1 LRRLTRG
8 VKKPKHAG
16 ELGMSLR
23 VEPERFAGAKDSA
36 ARGASADATP
46 NTRSFV
52 RRWFTPIT
60 VSLALVGFTTLFLW
74 AIQPALQ
81 QDHLIFIYFVPTT
94 LIAIRYGSLSAMGVT
109 IASSLAAAYF
119 LYGPP
124 FSFAVGSRLEL
135 MELILFSMLA
145 LLASQVVSGF
155 ANDSDVAKRRRR
167 GRTESAKDKW
177 MRLKAFVRRLRA
189 SL

>member
-1 LRRLTRG
+1 
-8 VKKPKHAG
+8 
-16 ELGMSLR
+16 MSLR
-23 VEPERFAGAKDSA
+23 VEPERFAGAKESAGQSAAQSA
-36 ARGASADATP
+36 ARGAAASAPASAK
-46 NTRSFV
+46 SFA

-94 LIAIRYGSLSAMGVT
+94 LIAIRYGSLSAMGVI

-124 FSFAVGSRLEL
+124 FSFAVGNKLEL

-155 ANDSDVAKRRRR
+155 ANDSDVAKRRPRV
-167 GRTESAKDKW
+167 RTEGAKDKL

-189 SL
+189 GR

>member
-1 LRRLTRG
+1 M
-8 VKKPKHAG
+8 
-16 ELGMSLR
+16 GMSLR
-23 VEPERFAGAKDSA
+23 VERESFSNAKDSA
-36 ARGASADATP
+36 KSL
-46 NTRSFV
+46 V

-81 QDHLIFIYFVPTT
+81 QEHLIFIYFVPTT
-94 LIAIRYGSLSAMGVT
+94 LIAIRYGSLSAMGVI

-155 ANDSDVAKRRRR
+155 ANDSEVEKRRPRVR
-167 GRTESAKDKW
+167 AASGRSTW
-177 MRLKAFVRRLRA
+177 MRLKTFMRRLRA

>member
-1 LRRLTRG
+1 
-8 VKKPKHAG
+8 
-16 ELGMSLR
+16 MSLR
-23 VEPERFAGAKDSA
+23 VEPGSFTGGSGRATAGAKE
-36 ARGASADATP
+36 GAGA
-46 NTRSFV
+46 FI

-94 LIAIRYGSLSAMGVT
+94 LIAIRYGSLSAMGVI

-124 FSFAVGSRLEL
+124 FSFEVANKLEL
-135 MELILFSMLA
+135 MELILFSLLA

-155 ANDSDVAKRRRR
+155 ANDSDVEKRRPRVR
-167 GRTESAKDKW
+167 MESARTRW
-177 MRLKAFVRRLRA
+177 TRLKAFMRRLRA
-189 SL
+189 NL

>member
-1 LRRLTRG
+1 
-8 VKKPKHAG
+8 
-16 ELGMSLR
+16 MSLR
-23 VEPERFAGAKDSA
+23 AEPEPFT
-36 ARGASADATP
+36 SADASAGESAKTSA
-46 NTRSFV
+46 TSLIHQ
-52 RRWFTPIT
+52 WFTPIT

-124 FSFAVGSRLEL
+124 FSFEVSNRLEL

-155 ANDSDVAKRRRR
+155 ANDSDIERRRPR
-167 GRTESAKDKW
+167 VRAESVRHKW
-177 MRLKAFVRRLRA
+177 LRLKAFLRRLRA

>member
-1 LRRLTRG
+1 MR
-8 VKKPKHAG
+8 AS
-16 ELGMSLR
+16 EMGMSLR
-23 VEPERFAGAKDSA
+23 VEPERFAGAKESA
-36 ARGASADATP
+36 TASAT
-46 NTRSFV
+46 TGVRSFV

-94 LIAIRYGSLSAMGVT
+94 LIAIRYGSLSAMGVI

-124 FSFAVGSRLEL
+124 FSFEVGNRLEL

-155 ANDSDVAKRRRR
+155 ANDSDVAKRRPR
-167 GRTESAKDKW
+167 GRTASSRSTW
-177 MRLKAFVRRLRA
+177 TRLKAFVRRLRA